1 VLFYITCPC
10 LENGHV
16 IRKIVILSVIVI
28 VPSTLEPDGY
38 VLLVLSI
45 DGHHLEKK
53 GQEQVIRKKIKY

>member
-16 IRKIVILSVIVI
+16 VRKIVILSVI

-53 GQEQVIRKKIKY
+53 GARTSD